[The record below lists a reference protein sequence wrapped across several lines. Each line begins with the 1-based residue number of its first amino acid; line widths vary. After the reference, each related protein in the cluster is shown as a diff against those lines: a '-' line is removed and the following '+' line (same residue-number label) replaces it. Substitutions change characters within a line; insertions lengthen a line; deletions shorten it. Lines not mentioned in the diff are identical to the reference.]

1 MINSWM
7 LYLCETT
14 LGKLFTHVSV
24 TNSIIQ
30 CTLQAVMFCGCESH
44 TGTDSMVYS
53 SMNSVATRREM
64 NTKDPKTGPL
74 TGISRSQDFSTLNI
88 SETTVDIAAVTIEP

>member
-1 MINSWM
+1 
-7 LYLCETT
+7 
-14 LGKLFTHVSV
+14 
-24 TNSIIQ
+24 
-30 CTLQAVMFCGCESH
+30 
-44 TGTDSMVYS
+44 
-53 SMNSVATRREM
+53 M